1 MELVLA
7 GQERDAEA
15 ERLAAVRRYDILDTP
30 PDGTF
35 DRITAIAADLF
46 SAPIS
51 IISLVDHDRIWF
63 KSHRGLD
70 VRQIGRDPGL
80 CASAIQQTDPWI
92 LTDARNDPRS
102 LANPLVAGDFG
113 LQFYVGVP
121 LRTHDGFNLGT
132 LCVIDCEIRSVS
144 ERQIEQLKHLAS
156 VVIDQME
163 LRLAA
168 RRAIGD
174 LSLEIERKEAA
185 LRRAELMA
193 KEIDHRVM
201 NSLQIISGLLRLQS
215 RSTGNAEAAGELAL
229 AANRVSAVAQVHRHI
244 YMSES
249 VESAQCKGYLERLC
263 ADLSHTLSP
272 ERGDVIVDSIEA
284 ELPTARIVALGLIVN
299 ELVTNAVKHGQGRI
313 AVSFDQIESG
323 EYRLS
328 VSDEGGGLPADFDGG
343 SAVRSLG
350 MKVVS
355 SLVEQLGGKLVV
367 GGPESAGGTTFAVV
381 FPGPDQLVRH

>member
-1 MELVLA
+1 MESALA
-7 GQERDAEA
+7 GRERDAEA
-15 ERLAAVRRYDILDTP
+15 ARLAAVRRYDILDTP
-30 PDGTF
+30 PDGSF

-46 SAPIS
+46 STPIS

-63 KSHRGLD
+63 KSHQGLD
-70 VRQIGRDPGL
+70 VQQIGREPGL
-80 CASAIQQTDPWI
+80 CASAIGQAEPWI
-92 LTDARNDPRS
+92 LSDAKCDVRS

-132 LCVIDCEIRSVS
+132 LCVIDREPRAVT

-156 VVIDQME
+156 MVMDQME
-163 LRLAA
+163 LRIAA

-174 LSLEIERKEAA
+174 LSREIDHKETA

-215 RSTGNAEAAGELAL
+215 RSTGNAEASNELAH

-244 YMSES
+244 FMSES
-249 VESAQCKGYLERLC
+249 VEGAECRGYLQRLC
-263 ADLSHTLSP
+263 EDLSRTLSP
-272 ERGDVIVDSIEA
+272 ERSDVVVDSIEA
-284 ELPTARIVALGLIVN
+284 ELPIERIVALGLIVN
-299 ELVTNAVKHGQGRI
+299 ELVTNAVKHGEGRI
-313 AVSFDQIESG
+313 TVFFGRSESG

-328 VSDEGGGLPADFDGG
+328 VSDEGGGLPADFDAG
-343 SAVRSLG
+343 AVRSLG
-350 MKVVS
+350 MKVVA
-355 SLVEQLGGKLVV
+355 SLVQQLDGKLII
-367 GGPESAGGTTFAVV
+367 GGPEDAQGTTFAVV
-381 FPGPDQLVRH
+381 FPGSDQPVQH